1 MRQFIIV
8 LLIIVYNSI
17 GICGYNRYDDNLTG
31 DHNQKDWSTHPD
43 RTEGDTSS
51 QARNGPVHRFE
62 NQVVGEGDYSDV
74 LTDLTVSTLNA
85 LDSFKTTFIRW
96 FLGEPSSRRKAEPI
110 IQDRPTSIDRMTYH
124 EPHHDHHSHTNSE
137 PYVKRVT
144 GPLTGWML
152 GASKTVTRLKNKY
165 YRWLF
170 GSGGS
175 SQVAEARQGFGGA
188 PFAGSGAGGLWTGG
202 LVSGVAVVTG
212 GLVLHTAI
220 EATGSQIDAN
230 EQIIAD
236 LQAQV
241 SNLFSQL
248 VAVNDSANACIMMPV
263 IG

>member
-8 LLIIVYNSI
+8 LLLIVYNSI

-43 RTEGDTSS
+43 RTEEDTSS
-51 QARNGPVHRFE
+51 KARNGPVHRFE
-62 NQVVGEGDYSDV
+62 NKVVGEGDYSDV

-110 IQDRPTSIDRMTYH
+110 TQDRPTSIDRMTYH
-124 EPHHDHHSHTNSE
+124 EPHHHHHHHSHTNSE
-137 PYVKRVT
+137 PYVQRVT

-188 PFAGSGAGGLWTGG
+188 PFAASIGVASYAGGLA
-202 LVSGVAVVTG
+202 L
-212 GLVLHTAI
+212 I
-220 EATGSQIDAN
+220 KGSIMLN
-230 EQIIAD
+230 D
-236 LQAQV
+236 LIV
-241 SNLFSQL
+241 
-248 VAVNDSANACIMMPV
+248 ANAARAAAANVQLLAIRATLDAAQLDITSLTIQVGQGAQGM
-263 IG
+263 G